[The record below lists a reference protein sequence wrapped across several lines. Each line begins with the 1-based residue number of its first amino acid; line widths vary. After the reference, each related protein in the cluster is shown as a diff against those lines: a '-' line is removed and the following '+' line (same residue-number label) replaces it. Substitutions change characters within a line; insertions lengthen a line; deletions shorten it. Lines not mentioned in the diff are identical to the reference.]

1 MRESDR
7 LLAGTVSRDK
17 GLFAA
22 VAALHL
28 FQSVAGLL
36 LPLALSGAIDAV
48 LGQTGNSVPFLLVC
62 SLLVTMT
69 VAEIAVQ
76 ITEARMRATA
86 TARLRHD
93 TFSRIFRLGLS
104 ARSRFTPGDLL
115 SRSLESTAEAGG
127 AGPNLLNAAFAA
139 LTAFGGLVALF
150 LIDWRLVLVFVLGVP
165 AVWLLARMLI
175 RRTTTLTGEYQRAHG
190 ELSDRFVDA
199 VGGARTIRASA
210 TLDRE
215 VERVLRPLP
224 RLRAAG
230 TGFWEAQRRAG
241 WYLSLLAPGLHIGVL
256 ATAGYG
262 VVAGRLTP
270 GQMLAAQL
278 YLTYAMR
285 LLSQV
290 GIFAELGRARGS
302 AERLQE
308 VFAAP
313 LPRQGDRP
321 LPPGEGALTL
331 RDITVRADDRR
342 VLDRL
347 TLDIP
352 AGSTMAVVGASGSG
366 KTTLALV
373 AGAALPPDGGEV
385 RLDGAD
391 LAETDRGEV
400 RDAIAYA
407 FERPHPLGDTVAD
420 LIGYGDRPVTATAVR
435 EAARAAHA
443 DGFISRLPRAYRT
456 PVAEL
461 RLSGGELQRLGLAR
475 AVCRRARVV
484 IFDDAM
490 SSVDTATENEIG
502 RAMDESLRGTTRIV
516 VAHRI
521 TTAAGADLVAWLER
535 GRVRAVGPHRTLLAD
550 PAYRAV
556 FGAGRDRP
564 APDGDGTDR
573 DGTDRGGTD
582 RGGRNRHGPDRDD
595 PDREGPYGDRPD
607 RERPDAAGLDVA
619 GPDRAGGRARD
630 PVDGPAHGPA
640 QSPTQGPARAN
651 GRERSGAA

>member
-7 LLAGTVSRDK
+7 LLAGTAGRNK
-17 GLFAA
+17 GLFAVVA
-22 VAALHL
+22 VLHL
-28 FQSVAGLL
+28 FQGAAGLL
-36 LPLALSGAIDAV
+36 LPLALSDAIDVV
-48 LGQTGNSVPFLLVC
+48 LGQTGDRVPFLLVC
-62 SLLVTMT
+62 ALLVTMT
-69 VAEIAVQ
+69 VAEIAGQ
-76 ITEARMRATA
+76 IAEARMRATA

-127 AGPNLLNAAFAA
+127 AGLNLLNAVFAA

-150 LIDWRLVLVFVLGVP
+150 LIDWRLVLVFALGVP

-175 RRTTTLTGEYQRAHG
+175 RRSTTLTGQYQQALG

-215 VERVLRPLP
+215 VERVLRPVP
-224 RLRAAG
+224 RLHAAG

-241 WYLSLLAPGLHIGVL
+241 WYLSLLSPGLQIGVL

-302 AERLQE
+302 AERLWE

-313 LPRQGDRP
+313 LPRRGDRP

-331 RDITVRADDRR
+331 RDITVRADDRL

-352 AGSTMAVVGASGSG
+352 AGSTLAVVGASGSG

-373 AGAALPPDGGEV
+373 AGAALPPDEGEV

-391 LAETDRGEV
+391 LAVTDRGEV

-407 FERPHPLGDTVAD
+407 FERPHPLGETVAD
-420 LIGYGDRPVTATAVR
+420 LIGYGDRPVSATAVR

-443 DGFISRLPRAYRT
+443 DGFISRLPLAYQT
-456 PVAEL
+456 PLAEL

-475 AVCRRARVV
+475 AVCGSARVV

-502 RAMDESLRGTTRIV
+502 RAMDESLRGTTRVV

-521 TTAAGADLVAWLER
+521 TTAANADLVAWLDR
-535 GRVRAVGPHRTLLAD
+535 GRVRAVGPHRKLLTD

-556 FGAGRDRP
+556 FGAGGDQGEKDR
-564 APDGDGTDR
+564 
-573 DGTDRGGTD
+573 
-582 RGGRNRHGPDRDD
+582 
-595 PDREGPYGDRPD
+595 
-607 RERPDAAGLDVA
+607 A
-619 GPDRAGGRARD
+619 GPDQPGSDRATYGADGAFGSDGAGRSDGSDGADGVAGGSA
-630 PVDGPAHGPA
+630 G
-640 QSPTQGPARAN
+640 GPARGAARDT
-651 GRERSGAA
+651 GRERSGAM

>member
-7 LLAGTVSRDK
+7 LLAGTVGRNK
-17 GLFAA
+17 GLFAV

-28 FQSVAGLL
+28 FQSAAGLL
-36 LPLALSGAIDAV
+36 LPLVLSDAIDVV
-48 LGQTGNSVPFLLVC
+48 LGQTGDRVPFLLVC
-62 SLLVTMT
+62 ALLLTMT
-69 VAEIAVQ
+69 VAEIAGQ
-76 ITEARMRATA
+76 IAEAKMRATA

-104 ARSRFTPGDLL
+104 ARNRFTPGDLL

-127 AGPNLLNAAFAA
+127 AGLNLLNAVFAA
-139 LTAFGGLVALF
+139 LTACGGLVALF
-150 LIDWRLVLVFVLGVP
+150 LIDWRLVLVFALGVP

-175 RRTTTLTGEYQRAHG
+175 RRTTTLTGQYQQALG

-215 VERVLRPLP
+215 VERVLRPVP
-224 RLRAAG
+224 RLHAAG

-241 WYLSLLAPGLHIGVL
+241 WYLSLLSPGLQIGVL

-302 AERLQE
+302 AERLRE

-313 LPRQGDRP
+313 LPRRGDRP
-321 LPPGEGALTL
+321 LPPGEGALAL
-331 RDITVRADDRR
+331 RDITVRADDRL
-342 VLDRL
+342 VLDGL

-352 AGSTMAVVGASGSG
+352 AGSTLAVVGASGSG

-407 FERPHPLGDTVAD
+407 FERPHPLGETVAD

-443 DGFISRLPRAYRT
+443 DGFISRLPLAYQT
-456 PVAEL
+456 PLAEL
-461 RLSGGELQRLGLAR
+461 RLSGGEWQRLGLAR
-475 AVCRRARVV
+475 AVCGRARVV

-502 RAMDESLRGTTRIV
+502 RAMDESLRGTTRVV

-521 TTAAGADLVAWLER
+521 TTAASADLVAWLDG
-535 GRVRAVGPHRTLLAD
+535 GRVRAVGPHRKLGTD

-556 FGAGRDRP
+556 FGTG
-564 APDGDGTDR
+564 G
-573 DGTDRGGTD
+573 DRGD
-582 RGGRNRHGPDRDD
+582 Q
-595 PDREGPYGDRPD
+595 
-607 RERPDAAGLDVA
+607 
-619 GPDRAGGRARD
+619 DRAGTDQPGSDTADAADGADTAHTADAADGAGRS
-630 PVDGPAHGPA
+630 DGSYGAGGVAHGPA
-640 QSPTQGPARAN
+640 GGPARDI
-651 GRERSGAA
+651 GRERSGAM